1 MDIEEYKKIIIEFVK
16 RLDDLRLAKSLYYII
31 QKLGR
36 GF

>member
-1 MDIEEYKKIIIEFVK
+1 MSDDDYKKIIIELVK
-16 RLDDLRLAKSLYYII
+16 RMDDSRLLESIYYII

>member
-1 MDIEEYKKIIIEFVK
+1 MNADDYKKIIIELVK
-16 RLDDLRLAKSLYYII
+16 RINDLRLLESIYYII

>member
-1 MDIEEYKKIIIEFVK
+1 MSNEEYKKIIIELVK
-16 RLDDLRLAKSLYYII
+16 RINDSRLLESIFYII